1 MAKFVIECF
10 DERGDRL
17 EAHCEQ
23 SSGDPHYRFTVEL
36 ISETGLRGHFLLD
49 VPADVPICIA
59 LHERILA
66 DGIHAHN

>member
-23 SSGDPHYRFTVEL
+23 SSGDPHYRFTVEV
-36 ISETGLRGHFLLD
+36 ISETR
-49 VPADVPICIA
+49 PARTFSPRRTGRC
-59 LHERILA
+59 
-66 DGIHAHN
+66 AHRHCVA